1 MAVHPEEKGVATP
14 LCPTDIIVFG
24 GNGDLSLRKVLPA
37 LYYRHKDGQLPA
49 KSRIIAIGRSPLSRD
64 AYLQQVESHCREH
77 VDAKN
82 FTAPAWRDFSSR
94 IDYLSFDAGDASQY
108 HILADAL
115 AKNTCEGRVFYLA
128 TPSQIFATIC
138 AHLKTAGLIT
148 PQSRVVLE
156 KPLGS
161 DLPTFRHINGQV
173 LQCFDESQVYR
184 IDHYLGKETVQN
196 LMIIR
201 FANHLFERVW
211 NGDVIDHV
219 QITVVENIGV
229 EARGGYFDNAGILRD
244 MVQNHLLQLLCLVAM
259 EPPSHVDP
267 HWVRDE
273 KVKVLRALRPMT
285 KKNILKLSVRGQYAS
300 GEINGET
307 VPSYLEDIGKKE
319 SDTETFVAI
328 KTYIDNWRWSGVP
341 FYLRTGK
348 RMAERFS
355 EIVLQFR
362 PVPHQIF
369 PGQTGEVASNRLVIR
384 LQPDE
389 SVKLQMVTKVPGPGG
404 YRLQPV
410 NLNLSL
416 TDTFKERY
424 PGPYERLLMDVVRGN
439 PTLFMRSD
447 EVEASWQWIDSI
459 ISSWKEQ
466 SVPPLLYPAGSWG
479 PAANF
484 QLIERN
490 KRHWHDGDTA

>member
-1 MAVHPEEKGVATP
+1 MGATA
-14 LCPTDIIVFG
+14 LCPTDIIIFG
-24 GNGDLSLRKVLPA
+24 GSGDLALRKILPA
-37 LYYRHKDGQLPA
+37 LYYRHKDGQLPE
-49 KSRIIAIGRSPLSRD
+49 KGRIIAVGRQPLTR
-64 AYLQQVESHCREH
+64 QQYVAEAETSCREH
-77 VDAKN
+77 VAEGDFNTYVWHHFSTRLDYVMMDAN
-82 FTAPAWRDFSSR
+82 DATHYSTLTAV
-94 IDYLSFDAGDASQY
+94 LS
-108 HILADAL
+108 
-115 AKNTCEGRVFYLA
+115 NNPCEGRIFYLA
-128 TPSQIFATIC
+128 TPSQIFAAIC
-138 AHLKTAGLIT
+138 RNLKGADVIT

-161 DLPTFRHINGQV
+161 DLASFREINRQV
-173 LQCFDESQVYR
+173 LECFDESQVYR

-201 FANHLFERVW
+201 FANNLFERVW
-211 NGDVIDHV
+211 NGDAIEHV
-219 QITVVENIGV
+219 QITVVETMGV
-229 EARGGYFDNAGILRD
+229 ENRAGYFDKAGILRD
-244 MVQNHLLQLLCLVAM
+244 MVQNHILQLLCLVAM

-267 HWVRDE
+267 QWVRDE

-285 KKNILKLSVRGQYAS
+285 GRSVLKQTVRGQYSA
-300 GEINGET
+300 GEIHGED
-307 VPSYLEDIGKKE
+307 VPSYLEDIGAE
-319 SDTETFVAI
+319 NSDTETFVAI
-328 KTYIDNWRWSGVP
+328 KAYIDNWRWSGVP

-355 EIVLQFR
+355 EVVLQFR

-369 PGQTGEVASNRLVIR
+369 PGQESDPETNKLIIR
-384 LQPDE
+384 IQPDE

-404 YRLQPV
+404 YRLKPV
-410 NLNLSL
+410 DLNLSL
-416 TDTFKERY
+416 ADTFKERY

-459 ISSWKEQ
+459 IAGWEQQ
-466 SVPPLLYPAGSWG
+466 SVPPHRYPAGSWG

-490 KRHWHDGDTA
+490 KRKWHDGE